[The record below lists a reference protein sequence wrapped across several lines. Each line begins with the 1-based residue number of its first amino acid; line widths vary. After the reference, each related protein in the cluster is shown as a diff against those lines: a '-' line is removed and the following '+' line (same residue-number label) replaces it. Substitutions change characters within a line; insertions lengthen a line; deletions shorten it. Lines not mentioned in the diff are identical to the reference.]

1 MIFRFPRLISA
12 PDHGQTASDP
22 GPRAARPRRG
32 LAIDLMIFF
41 RSLAAVLQ
49 GCGPR
54 QSGHQR
60 SAAEGLGHVAKVEKR
75 RGIGPLLLMMVVAT
89 MIAGCSS
96 TGHKRGGGYY
106 SNDGPGDDIPANI
119 EAIPDAVPRV
129 EPYASG
135 ANRPYVVFGKR
146 YVPDTSAS
154 PYRQRGVASWYGK
167 KFHGNS
173 TSIGEPYDMYAMTA
187 AHPTLPIPSYARVT
201 SAINGKSIIVRV
213 NDRGPFHDNRIMD
226 LSYVAAYKLGIIGPG
241 SGEVTVERILPAEA
255 RQMAAAAA
263 AGGSVAAGAPA
274 VAATAEGDAPVI
286 EPSSAIPVPL
296 APATPGGGGTVA
308 TAPAAVRS
316 AAPAV
321 IPAPAL
327 ARSGAAT
334 AGSVYLQLGAFSQA
348 GNAQSLVSRINGPLA
363 AAGLPQAQVAQAGN
377 LYRVHVGPYSDRN
390 AAEAALQSV
399 ADRTGILPSIITR

>member
-1 MIFRFPRLISA
+1 LTIFSRW
-12 PDHGQTASDP
+12 
-22 GPRAARPRRG
+22 
-32 LAIDLMIFF
+32 
-41 RSLAAVLQ
+41 LAAVFKGSMSRQ
-49 GCGPR
+49 PAGPD
-54 QSGHQR
+54 
-60 SAAEGLGHVAKVEKR
+60 AAKP
-75 RGIGPLLLMMVVAT
+75 RGAGALLLMIVVAA
-89 MIAGCSS
+89 MVAGCSS

-146 YVPDTSAS
+146 YVPDTSDS
-154 PYRQRGVASWYGK
+154 PFKQRGIASWYGK

-173 TSIGEPYDMYAMTA
+173 TSIGESYDMYAMTA

-263 AGGSVAAGAPA
+263 AGGAVAAGTPAVTPALAPA
-274 VAATAEGDAPVI
+274 NTAEGDAPVI
-286 EPSSAIPVPL
+286 APSASIPVPL
-296 APATPGGGGTVA
+296 APAAAAAPGGGR
-308 TAPAAVRS
+308 TAALPPSTS
-316 AAPAV
+316 AAGAAT
-321 IPAPAL
+321 IPPPAL
-327 ARSGAAT
+327 SRSGAAT
-334 AGSVYLQLGAFSQA
+334 AGNVYLQLGAFSQA

-363 AAGLPQAQVAQAGN
+363 AAGLPQAQVAQTGN